1 MRNIQLALLVLLSAG
16 SSCLRV
22 ASGRAER
29 DLEVGRAEQGGAR
42 VEVKN
47 GLAAVRHLAPGELR
61 LWAEAPVLSIRLST
75 GSSGGGPWVITMEN
89 SLPDAVLRA
98 EGPDGE
104 PLDVELKGA
113 PFPTERRWAVDLPAG
128 ADVTLTLSPPDADLL
143 EPWRFAAF
151 ADVQERLDDV
161 QDIYVRMNEDPSIRF
176 ALISGDLTSRGSEEQ
191 LARFQHEQKTL
202 AFPCYPTLGNHEL
215 GTRDDLF
222 HEYFGRGNYTFG
234 FRGAQF
240 TLLDSA
246 SATIDPLVY
255 DWLDG
260 WLEEGKGKPHV
271 VVMHIPPIDP
281 VGSRN
286 GSFASR
292 GEANKLYTMLA
303 NGGVDLTIYG
313 HIHSYYSFSN
323 AGIPAHI
330 TGGGG
335 AIPERLDGIGRHFL
349 TIDVDPS
356 STFTQVAI
364 VRVD

>member
-1 MRNIQLALLVLLSAG
+1 VTNARTALFILAVVC
-16 SSCLRV
+16 SCVSV
-22 ASGRAER
+22 ATGRAER
-29 DLEVGRAEQGGAR
+29 DLDVGRAEQGGMR
-42 VEVKN
+42 VEVN
-47 GLAAVRHLAPGELR
+47 EGLAAIRSFAPGELR
-61 LWAEAPVLSIRLST
+61 LWAQAPVLTIRMSL
-75 GSSGGGPWVITMEN
+75 GNDGGGPWSITVEN

-98 EGPDGE
+98 EGPGGE
-104 PLDVELKGA
+104 PLEVTLAEA
-113 PFPTERRWAVDLPAG
+113 PVPTEKRWAVDLPAG
-128 ADVTLTLSPPDADLL
+128 ADVVLTLSPPDADVL

-161 QDIYVRMNEDPSIRF
+161 QDIYTRMNEDASIRF
-176 ALISGDLTSRGSEEQ
+176 ALISGDLTSQGTEEQ
-191 LARFQHEQKTL
+191 LARFQREQKTL
-202 AFPCYPTLGNHEL
+202 NFPCYATLGNHEL
-215 GTRDDLF
+215 GTREDLF
-222 HEYFGRGNYTFG
+222 HDYFGRGNFSFG

-255 DWLDG
+255 EWLGG
-260 WLEEGKGKPHV
+260 WLAQGRDKPHV

-281 VGSRN
+281 VGTRN

-292 GEANKLYTMLA
+292 AEANKLITMMA
-303 NGGVDLTIYG
+303 DEGVDLTIYG
-313 HIHSYYSFSN
+313 HIHSYYAFSN

-349 TIDVDPS
+349 TIDVEPPGKI
-356 STFTQVAI
+356 TQVAV